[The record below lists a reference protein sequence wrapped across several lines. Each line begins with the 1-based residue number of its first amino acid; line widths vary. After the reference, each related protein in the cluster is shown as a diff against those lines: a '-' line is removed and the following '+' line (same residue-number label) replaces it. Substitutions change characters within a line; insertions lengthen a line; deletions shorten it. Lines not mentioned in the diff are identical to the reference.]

1 VARTDEPRAASD
13 GAGGRVAG
21 DWPPRAGLRRYV
33 SAGGHTLLSAGLLAS
48 LVLGACSS
56 EDEAAAPDERGTPTA
71 ATTVATTV
79 TVTETV
85 ARPAAPPS
93 KSATDGGTPAR
104 GLAFRGDGDRRL
116 PPLRVR
122 RGGTTLRWT
131 NSGEVFSLFSEEGT
145 LVDSVAG
152 EGATYLQAG
161 VHRIDVVA
169 SGSWLIRIPRA
180 RRSR

>member
-1 VARTDEPRAASD
+1 MRM
-13 GAGGRVAG
+13 
-21 DWPPRAGLRRYV
+21 
-33 SAGGHTLLSAGLLAS
+33 SAGGLALASVGLLAS
-48 LVLGACSS
+48 LLLGACSS
-56 EDEAAAPDERGTPTA
+56 QDEAAAPQESRTQTA

-85 ARPAAPPS
+85 ARAAAPPAS
-93 KSATDGGTPAR
+93 KPSPGDGAAATGVVLR
-104 GLAFRGDGDRRL
+104 GNGDRRL

-145 LVDSVAG
+145 LVDSVARR
-152 EGATYLQAG
+152 GATYLQAG

-169 SGSWLIRIPRA
+169 SGSWVIRIPRA
-180 RRSR
+180 GRTR

>member
-1 VARTDEPRAASD
+1 MTRTDEVPPASD
-13 GAGGRVAG
+13 GAVGGRVAG
-21 DWPPRAGLRRYV
+21 DSSPRAGVRRCV
-33 SAGGHTLLSAGLLAS
+33 SAGGHTLVSVGLLVS
-48 LVLGACSS
+48 LLLAACSS
-56 EDEAAAPDERGTPTA
+56 EEEAAAPEDRRPPTA
-71 ATTVATTV
+71 TTTV

-93 KSATDGGTPAR
+93 TGSTNGGAPATS
-104 GLAFRGDGDRRL
+104 LAFRGNGDRRL

-122 RGGTTLRWT
+122 RGGTTLSWT

-152 EGATYLQAG
+152 EGETYLQAG
-161 VHRIDVVA
+161 VHRLDVVA